1 MGLAVLGPQCEDLGQ
16 IYPLILDFLAFW
28 WFVTFKQ
35 TFSAGEILR
44 FCLIKLILC
53 KKHGKL

>member
-1 MGLAVLGPQCEDLGQ
+1 MRLAALGPQCEDLGQ

-35 TFSAGEILR
+35 TFSVSEILR
-44 FCLIKLILC
+44 FCLIKLFR
-53 KKHGKL
+53 